1 MKIVALFKILK
12 GKKANLPNTY
22 HEGYCYLTTDEG
34 NLYIDTTD
42 TAVGRI
48 PLNGILYGICNTE
61 ANIAAKVVN
70 TASGFPKVLYTGLAI
85 IIRFGK
91 GSNVANPTLN
101 LNGTGA
107 KGMRRY
113 AGTSMSTGTTTAGL
127 IAGAMKL
134 FVYDGS
140 SWIEDYWYN
149 TTYSAGNGISIDANN
164 KISINLG
171 GGSGSGTAESVIA
184 KASTSAYGVVKIGTG
199 LSVNDGVVSV
209 NADSVSFSRSL
220 TSGTKIGTI
229 TINGTATDLYCQT
242 NTDTHYTTRLY
253 VGASGTATNA
263 ATSNGSTYIK
273 LYDNT
278 TSRAS
283 FKITG
288 TGGTTV
294 SSDSGGNIT
303 INSSSPSL
311 GDLMGSSA
319 KGSEDIPVYWTGSAF
334 APITRY
340 EGYCREAGYSEVLK
354 VFETDQDRIDQMTAI
369 FQAFGGDVPQAYGSV
384 SYGGVLTW
392 LFDEERIL
400 QDQPERWGYLL
411 TLSGAGNGAD
421 VRNGPE
427 TSQLFFGAP
436 KNGLYRRGGNA
447 SGWSTNNGGIW
458 SHILEAPISCATGQ
472 MPVAAEADAITMR
485 WVNGLT
491 YTEVNDITAVV
502 NQSTSYLPLTG
513 GTLSGDLTIG
523 RSNENQNL
531 RVYGNI
537 TGDRVYGAVWND
549 YAEYRAGEQNYIKP
563 GLCVVETGNNDEV
576 CLSAGR
582 LQSCGYIVSDTF
594 GFSIGKTTR
603 NNTPVAVS
611 GRVLAYT
618 ELPPDQYKIGDVMCT
633 GPDGKLSKMTFDEIV
648 MYPDKIIG
656 IICGIPEYT
665 QWNNILVNN
674 RVWVKIY

>member
-12 GKKANLPNTY
+12 GKKANLPTTY

-34 NLYIDTTD
+34 NLYIDTTN
-42 TAVGRI
+42 AAAGRI
-48 PLNGILYGICNTE
+48 PLNGLLYGTCST
-61 ANIAAKVVN
+61 AAGTAAKVVT

-85 IIRFGK
+85 IIKFTN
-91 GSNVANPTLN
+91 GSNVANPTIN

-107 KGMRRY
+107 KSMQRY
-113 AGTSMSTGTTTAGL
+113 AGTNMSTGTTTAGL
-127 IAGAMKL
+127 MAGAMKL
-134 FVYDGS
+134 FVYDGTQ
-140 SWIEDYWYN
+140 WIEDYWYN
-149 TTYSAGNGISIDANN
+149 TTYSAGDGVSIDANN

-171 GGSGSGTAESVIA
+171 GSSGSGTAESVIA

-199 LSVNDGVVSV
+199 LSVNDGVISV
-209 NADSVSFSRSL
+209 NADSVNFSRSL

-229 TINGTATDLYCQT
+229 TINGVATDLYCQT
-242 NTDTHYTTRLY
+242 NTDTHYTTHLY
-253 VGASGTATNA
+253 VGASGTAANA

-278 TSRAS
+278 TNRAS

-294 SSDSGGNIT
+294 SSDSSGNIT

-311 GDLMGSSA
+311 GSLMGSSA
-319 KGSEDIPVYWTGSAF
+319 KGSTTVPVYWTGSAF
-334 APITRY
+334 APITSY
-340 EGYCREAGYSEVLK
+340 SGNAATADYAEWAASLDLAEVSSDMIPAGGASSNDTPSQWGSY
-354 VFETDQDRIDQMTAI
+354 
-369 FQAFGGDVPQAYGSV
+369 AYGGS
-384 SYGGVLTW
+384 LLW
-392 LFDEERIL
+392 LSEETPL
-400 QDQPERWGYLL
+400 VQQQPRQWGYLL
-411 TLSGAGNGAD
+411 TLSGANG
-421 VRNGPE
+421 GSE
-427 TSQLFFGAP
+427 IQQLFFGAA
-436 KNGLYRRGGNA
+436 KHGLYRRGGNA
-447 SGWSTNNGGIW
+447 SGWGPENGMW
-458 SHILEAPISCATGQ
+458 AHILEAPSSCTIGQ
-472 MPVAAEADAITMR
+472 MPVAAETNAITMR

-523 RSNENQNL
+523 RSNETQNL

-563 GLCVVETGNNDEV
+563 GLCVVETGSNDEV
-576 CLSAGR
+576 RLSAGR

-665 QWNNILVNN
+665 QWNNISVNN